1 MEHAES
7 PLGCEVHKARIG
19 PTWDEYDFTNS
30 RQRELLAPFLSAAF
44 PPVGADVPLP
54 PGVVVVDVL
63 FQNLTTLIIFDI
75 YTLYMKQI
83 LKRMRKRKYADSYI
97 SWTYNINCS
106 KK

>member
-30 RQRELLAPFLSAAF
+30 RQRELLAPFLSAF

-75 YTLYMKQI
+75 YNMLYMKQI
-83 LKRMRKRKYADSYI
+83 LKRMRKHTWILVGHIIATKNKHTHI
-97 SWTYNINCS
+97 
-106 KK
+106 

>member
-30 RQRELLAPFLSAAF
+30 RQRELVAPFLSAF

-63 FQNLTTLIIFDI
+63 FQNLTTLIIYI
-75 YTLYMKQI
+75 YETNIEEDEKTQI
-83 LKRMRKRKYADSYI
+83 CRQIILVEHIM
-97 SWTYNINCS
+97 
-106 KK
+106 